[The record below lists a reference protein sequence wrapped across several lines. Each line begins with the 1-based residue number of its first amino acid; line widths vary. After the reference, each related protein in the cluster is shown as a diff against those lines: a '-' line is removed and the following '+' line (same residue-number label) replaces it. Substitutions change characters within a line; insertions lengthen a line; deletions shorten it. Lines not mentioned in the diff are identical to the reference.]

1 MIAKPA
7 GRIKTRIIDKATRQQ
22 AAYIVA
28 NGIESDPIYTGSVGE
43 SRAQVVK
50 KAKHRMKGNWMR
62 KDIVAVLM
70 SEPST

>member
-1 MIAKPA
+1 MFTKVT
-7 GRIKTRIIDKATRQQ
+7 GRIKTRTIDKATKQLES
-22 AAYIVA
+22 YIVA